1 MNNNTMDNSKALDKL
16 ASNMGT
22 DIAIANLKI
31 AKMEVVIESLQSENS
46 ELKIKLKALEGGKA
60 DEHTSS
66 NTRYK

>member
-1 MNNNTMDNSKALDKL
+1 MQIDIEQALNRL
-16 ASNMGT
+16 ASNLGT
-22 DIAIANLKI
+22 ANATLNLKI

-66 NTRYK
+66 NTRHK